1 MDSLA
6 KVLIVVNAEAKPS
19 DKEDRKAVPT
29 KENEYF
35 FNNIMITEAIKD
47 PITLHVDDVVIYTL
61 RIYNEGEISGYLR
74 I

>member
-47 PITLHVDDVVIYTL
+47 PITLHKNVP
-61 RIYNEGEISGYLR
+61 R
-74 I
+74 